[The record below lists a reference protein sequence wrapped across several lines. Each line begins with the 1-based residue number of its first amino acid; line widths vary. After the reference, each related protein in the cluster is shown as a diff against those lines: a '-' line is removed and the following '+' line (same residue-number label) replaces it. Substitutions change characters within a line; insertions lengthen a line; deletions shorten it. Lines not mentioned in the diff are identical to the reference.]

1 MTANLTR
8 RRMLAAAGI
17 GTAAAAFTGAA
28 SAQCRND
35 VKWDET
41 HEIVVV
47 GAGGAGMAAAVKAA
61 QTGAKDILVL
71 EKLAFTGGNTL
82 IAQGFIN
89 AADPVRQPRQG
100 HQGLARS
107 KRRTASHPRLYF
119 AATAVAEASS
129 PRI

>member
-17 GTAAAAFTGAA
+17 GGTAAAAFTGAA

-47 GAGGAGMAAAVKAA
+47 GAGMAAAVKAA
-61 QTGAKDILVL
+61 QTAPR
-71 EKLAFTGGNTL
+71 TSSSSRSSPSR
-82 IAQGFIN
+82 
-89 AADPVRQPRQG
+89 AATRSLPGLHQRRDPVRQPRQG
-100 HQGLARS
+100 I
-107 KRRTASHPRLYF
+107 RTRPK
-119 AATAVAEASS
+119 TT
-129 PRI
+129 

>member
-61 QTGAKDILVL
+61 AIKSGV
-71 EKLAFTGGNTL
+71 
-82 IAQGFIN
+82 
-89 AADPVRQPRQG
+89 
-100 HQGLARS
+100 AR
-107 KRRTASHPRLYF
+107 
-119 AATAVAEASS
+119 
-129 PRI
+129 I

>member
-17 GTAAAAFTGAA
+17 GTAAAAFSGAA

-35 VKWDET
+35 LKWDET

-71 EKLAFTGGNTL
+71 EKLAFGVAAVVL
-82 IAQGFIN
+82 FIQGRIH
-89 AADPVRQPRQG
+89 AAVLGAGLVDLLLAAHCVLLVDVHVRLHKFYLTDGP
-100 HQGLARS
+100 
-107 KRRTASHPRLYF
+107 
-119 AATAVAEASS
+119 
-129 PRI
+129 

>member
-41 HEIVVV
+41 H
-47 GAGGAGMAAAVKAA
+47 
-61 QTGAKDILVL
+61 
-71 EKLAFTGGNTL
+71 
-82 IAQGFIN
+82 
-89 AADPVRQPRQG
+89 
-100 HQGLARS
+100 
-107 KRRTASHPRLYF
+107 
-119 AATAVAEASS
+119 
-129 PRI
+129 

>member
-17 GTAAAAFTGAA
+17 GTAAAAFSGAA

-47 GAGGAGMAAAVKAA
+47 GAGGAGKAPAVKA
-61 QTGAKDILVL
+61 T
-71 EKLAFTGGNTL
+71 
-82 IAQGFIN
+82 
-89 AADPVRQPRQG
+89 R
-100 HQGLARS
+100 
-107 KRRTASHPRLYF
+107 
-119 AATAVAEASS
+119 SS
-129 PRI
+129 PRASSTPPTPCASRARASRTRPKTT